1 MFSESEANALIT
13 VEQVV
18 FNNSD
23 RSLIA
28 EYLQAKDKVKAVLLY
43 STKDKVD
50 FLSKRIAIK
59 SYFFLK
65 NRWNFLVKFNI
76 IYQSGAEGEKTER
89 EIEPFAFYYTLE
101 G

>member
-28 EYLQAKDKVKAVLLY
+28 EYLQAIDKVKAVLLY

-65 NRWNFLVKFNI
+65 NR
-76 IYQSGAEGEKTER
+76 
-89 EIEPFAFYYTLE
+89 
-101 G
+101 